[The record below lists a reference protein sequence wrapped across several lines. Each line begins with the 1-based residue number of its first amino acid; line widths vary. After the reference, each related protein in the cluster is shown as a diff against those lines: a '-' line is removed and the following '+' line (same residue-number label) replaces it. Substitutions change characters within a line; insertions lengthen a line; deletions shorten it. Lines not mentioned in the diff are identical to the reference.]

1 MGINKRKKE
10 VLRLR
15 KLRKKFAKQ
24 PNTIKKLNEEIKAQ
38 TAIITAH
45 QQNQHNQ
52 NLWKITTLG

>member
-24 PNTIKKLNEEIKAQ
+24 PNTIKKLNEQIKAH
-38 TAIITAH
+38 TAIISAH

-52 NLWKITTLG
+52 NC